1 MERQFKRIAIVNRGE
16 PAIRLIHAVREL
28 NREQGLGLETVA
40 LYTEADQGAMFVREA
55 DDAVAI
61 GRPHTGYLDYRRL
74 ERALVGTRAE
84 AAWVG
89 WGFVAEHP
97 EFAELCRRLGVI
109 FIGPDPEV
117 LRLLGDKI
125 GAKRLAEAAGVPVAP
140 GVADRSRPSTRPG
153 CTPSGSATP

>member
-1 MERQFKRIAIVNRGE
+1 VERQFKRIAIVNRGE
-16 PAIRLIHAVREL
+16 PAMRLIHVVREL

-40 LYTEADQGAMFVREA
+40 LYTDVDQGAMFVRQA

-61 GRPHTGYLDYRRL
+61 GPAAYIDDLGHPNTGYLDYRRL

-117 LRLLGDKI
+117 LRLLGDRI
-125 GAKRLAEAAGVPVAP
+125 GARRLAEAAGVPVAP
-140 GVADRSRPSTRPG
+140 W
-153 CTPSGSATP
+153 SGGPVETIE